1 MGSVCV
7 EPRREPGAGDADRLT
22 DIQHLEVDRTT
33 RCPGGSSAQ
42 REKRQDPMATNIKG
56 YPDLFLDLF
65 LDARI
70 PLGKSQTISHSEE
83 SSVPKRA

>member
-1 MGSVCV
+1 MGPVCV
-7 EPRREPGAGDADRLT
+7 EPRRELGAGDADWLT

-33 RCPGGSSAQ
+33 WCPGGSSAQ

-70 PLGKSQTISHSEE
+70 PLGKKTISHSEE